1 MPNYVQNNITFSGD
15 DAEIKKMLEA
25 IKADEIGFGSIDFNK
40 IIPIPESLIIESGS
54 SSNKGIEM
62 VKSYLENMPEELKN
76 KEGTYEEIFDD
87 LRNHSADISD
97 EEDKKIWDIG
107 VKAAYNLY
115 KYDVP
120 TWYEWCCKNW
130 GTKWN
135 ACSCSEAN
143 ENSKTISFQTA
154 WDTPLPVMEKLSK
167 MFPAIEI
174 QTEYADENIGE
185 NCGQYTF
192 KGGELKSM
200 WQPTD
205 EETNKNALEFAAKVW
220 DTELDSCSL
229 HINKTMTA
237 YIPTWNNEFELVE
250 LFGKPALF
258 TNENLSADKV
268 PHGLNFYHI
277 RSGDGEQF
285 GALEPPNVQVNNSG
299 TIITNETIDFG
310 ENGYIEFND
319 ENSINLI
326 GGDNISIDD
335 YVTENFSMD
344 ISDGEEQTGG
354 MQM

>member
-15 DAEIKKMLEA
+15 DAEIKKMLES

-76 KEGTYEEIFDD
+76 KEGTYEDFFDD

-97 EEDKKIWDIG
+97 EEEKKIWDIG
-107 VKAAYNLY
+107 VKAVYNLY

-174 QTEYADENIGE
+174 QTEYADENIGRTADSTHLRAE
-185 NCGQYTF
+185 NLNPCGSQQT
-192 KGGELKSM
+192 KKQTKMLWNLRLKS
-200 WQPTD
+200 
-205 EETNKNALEFAAKVW
+205 
-220 DTELDSCSL
+220 
-229 HINKTMTA
+229 
-237 YIPTWNNEFELVE
+237 
-250 LFGKPALF
+250 G
-258 TNENLSADKV
+258 
-268 PHGLNFYHI
+268 I
-277 RSGDGEQF
+277 RSLTVAAF
-285 GALEPPNVQVNNSG
+285 
-299 TIITNETIDFG
+299 
-310 ENGYIEFND
+310 
-319 ENSINLI
+319 
-326 GGDNISIDD
+326 IS
-335 YVTENFSMD
+335 TK
-344 ISDGEEQTGG
+344 Q
-354 MQM
+354 

>member
-15 DAEIKKMLEA
+15 DAEIKKMLES

-76 KEGTYEEIFDD
+76 KEGTYEDFFDD

-107 VKAAYNLY
+107 VKAVYNLY

-205 EETNKNALEFAAKVW
+205 EETNKEALEFAAKVW
-220 DTELDSCSL
+220 DTELDSYSL
-229 HINKTMTA
+229 HINKTMTE
-237 YIPTWNNEFELVE
+237 YIPTCNDEFELVE

-258 TNENLSADKV
+258 TNERLTPEKV
-268 PHGLNFYHI
+268 PHGLNLYHL
-277 RSGDGEQF
+277 RESDSGLRF
-285 GALEPPNVQVNNSG
+285 ASIEPSVVVNHGGSIV
-299 TIITNETIDFG
+299 TSETIDFG
-310 ENGYIEFND
+310 KQGFISFTEDTSPNF
-319 ENSINLI
+319 I

-344 ISDGEEQTGG
+344 ISDGEEQSGG